1 LAKEAVPGSNDFNFK
16 PPETT
21 MTENDINDINTE
33 EIKAILTAEKA
44 KMKLWLKVCAHC
56 GLCAESCFLFT
67 TKGRDPKYMPSHK
80 FINSIGKLY
89 KKKGRVNRETLEEI
103 GDVVWNRCVLCT
115 RCYCPFGIDIPE
127 MIALGRKICRTQNVY
142 RRYDEE

>member
-1 LAKEAVPGSNDFNFK
+1 
-16 PPETT
+16 
-21 MTENDINDINTE
+21 MTETDVKDIDTE
-33 EIKAILTAEKA
+33 EIKELMTADKA

-56 GLCAESCFLFT
+56 SLCAESCFLFT

-80 FINSIGKLY
+80 VINSIGRLY
-89 KKKGRVNRETLEEI
+89 KKKGKVDRESLEEI
-103 GDVVWNRCVLCT
+103 GDIVFNRCVLCT

-127 MIALGRKICRTQNVY
+127 MITLGRKICRSQGVY

>member
-1 LAKEAVPGSNDFNFK
+1 MTKAV
-16 PPETT
+16 T
-21 MTENDINDINTE
+21 NDIDIE
-33 EIKAILTAEKA
+33 AIRAILNTEKA

-56 GLCAESCFLFT
+56 SLCAESCFLYT

-80 FINSIGKLY
+80 FINSIGTLY
-89 KKKGRVNRETLEEI
+89 KKKGKVNREALEKI
-103 GDVVWNRCVLCT
+103 GDIVWNRCVLCM

-127 MIALGRKICRTQNVY
+127 MIALGRKICRTQDIY

>member
-1 LAKEAVPGSNDFNFK
+1 
-16 PPETT
+16 
-21 MTENDINDINTE
+21 MTETDTNEINTE
-33 EIKAILTAEKA
+33 EIKVILDTEKA

-56 GLCAESCFLFT
+56 SLCAESCFLFT
-67 TKGRDPKYMPSHK
+67 TKGGDPKYMPSHK

-89 KKKGRVNRETLEEI
+89 KKKGKVNRESLEEI
-103 GDVVWNRCVLCT
+103 GDIVWNRCVLCT